1 MSSQDPQRLAVIA
14 LTGRVLGVLYHQA
27 PQSRDA
33 APLYANLAKA
43 DWASE
48 WPVQVPELADIAQRM
63 AEGCSYQQ
71 ETLSEAYQRLFIGP
85 HALPAAP
92 WGSVYLD
99 KENVLFGDSML
110 ELRRWM
116 RKHDIGVELDQ
127 NEPDDHIGTLLMLC
141 AWLAEQRQP
150 QRVDELLAWHILPWA
165 GRFLELFIEK
175 AGHPFYQGLGELTR
189 LTLANWREGL
199 LIPVASKELHF

>member
-1 MSSQDPQRLAVIA
+1 MSSQDSQRLAIIE
-14 LTGRVLGVLYHQA
+14 LTGRVLGILYHQG
-27 PQSRDA
+27 PQSQDA
-33 APLYANLAKA
+33 ASLYASLADPA
-43 DWASE
+43 WHE
-48 WPVQVPELADIAQRM
+48 QWPVQTPELTEIASRM
-63 AEGCSYQQ
+63 TDGLSDTN

-99 KENVLFGDSML
+99 KENVLFGDSTL

-116 RKHDIGVELDQ
+116 RKKEIGLQLDQ
-127 NEPDDHIGTLLMLC
+127 NEPEDHIGTLLMLA
-141 AWLAEQRQP
+141 AWLAESGHRQL
-150 QRVDELLAWHILPWA
+150 VDELLAWHLLPWA
-165 GRFLELFIEK
+165 GRFLELFIEN

-199 LIPVASKELHF
+199 LIPVAAKELHF